1 MIKSASL
8 VSALILS
15 LASSLAAQLHD
26 YASVHRPQLS
36 AALLFGYYSGMSAE
50 ARGVLSN
57 IAEGFPLKVRFGVS
71 YTTMEPGDAWDA
83 RRIFINNATNGTP
96 EERGRTWAVKLDM
109 AYAVSLLSLSRSH
122 LYGGLRYARFTGNF
136 RFVGGNEDFDIR
148 NSQWGLGGGCESY
161 FAVSRRLD
169 MILTAGIDYYFSG
182 PLSGHDTAYSPTG
195 DNVNPRQDYTYADA
209 DAAIGQPK
217 LTPLLMLGVSYNF

>member
-1 MIKSASL
+1 MVKNASL
-8 VSALILS
+8 VIALILS

-26 YASVHRPQLS
+26 YSGVRRPQLS
-36 AALLFGYYSGMSAE
+36 SALLFGYYSGMSLE
-50 ARGVLSN
+50 ARGVISN
-57 IAEGFPLKVRFGVS
+57 IADGFPLKVRFGVS
-71 YTTMEPGDAWDA
+71 YTTMQPGDAWDA

-96 EERGRTWAVKLDM
+96 QESGRAWALKLD
-109 AYAVSLLSLSRSH
+109 AAHAVSLLSLSRSH

-161 FAVSRRLD
+161 FAVSGHLD

-182 PLSGHDTAYSPTG
+182 VLSGHDTAYSPTG
-195 DNVNPRQDYTYADA
+195 NDVNPREDYTYADA

>member
-1 MIKSASL
+1 MVKKASL
-8 VSALILS
+8 ALALTLG
-15 LASSLAAQLHD
+15 LASNLAAQLRD
-26 YASVHRPQLS
+26 YAGARRPQLS
-36 AALLFGYYSGMSAE
+36 SALLFGYHSGMGLE
-50 ARGVLSN
+50 ARGVVSN
-57 IAEGFPLKVRFGVS
+57 IAEGFPLEVRFGVS

-96 EERGRTWAVKLDM
+96 QESGRVWALKLD
-109 AYAVSLLSLSRSH
+109 AAHAVSLLSLSRSH
-122 LYGGLRYARFTGNF
+122 LYGGLRYAHFTGNF

-148 NSQWGLGGGCESY
+148 NSQWGLGGGCDSY
-161 FAVSRRLD
+161 FALSRRLD

-182 PLSGHDTAYSPTG
+182 TLSGHDTAYSPTG
-195 DNVNPRQDYTYADA
+195 DDVNPREDYTYADA